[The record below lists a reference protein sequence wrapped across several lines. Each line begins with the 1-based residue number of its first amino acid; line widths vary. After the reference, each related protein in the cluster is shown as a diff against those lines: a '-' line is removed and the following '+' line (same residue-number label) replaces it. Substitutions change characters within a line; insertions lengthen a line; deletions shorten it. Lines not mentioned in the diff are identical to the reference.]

1 MDVENAVVAVE
12 SYFYVAV
19 VFFVFKDGGLVVCED
34 VVGGIEWVVR
44 VCCFGGVGAVAVV
57 VFDDADGVSGFK
69 FCGVVIGVDEAVVE
83 GLEGGGGFRQESSV
97 YRDFQHVCEELALD
111 PGDVEAVVYGVAEA

>member
-44 VCCFGGVGAVAVV
+44 VCGLGCVGAVAVV
-57 VFDDADGVSGFK
+57 VFDDANGVSGFE
-69 FCGVVIGVDEAVVE
+69 FCGGVSGVGKAVVE

-97 YRDFQHVCEELALD
+97 YGDFQNVCKE
-111 PGDVEAVVYGVAEA
+111 